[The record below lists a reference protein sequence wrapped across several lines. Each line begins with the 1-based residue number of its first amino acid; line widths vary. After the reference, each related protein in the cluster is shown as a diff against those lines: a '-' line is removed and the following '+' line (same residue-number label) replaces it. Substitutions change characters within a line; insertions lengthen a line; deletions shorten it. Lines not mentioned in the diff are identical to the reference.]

1 MAKRGWRLVLIGSLC
16 LIPPGSSLV
25 AWAQT
30 QVATAGERYRSV
42 RELKDIPA
50 TLVIPTMAFIA
61 NSLGVT
67 CLHCHTSQYE
77 DDSNPMKDRARGMI
91 HMTRA
96 LNDSQYGGK
105 PVITCETCHH
115 GQTVPTSVPSL
126 DRVGW
131 RDALVPREGPPLPDP
146 AAVLAHFREGS
157 GVAAIDRL
165 QRQRIVGTVSRKNG
179 RTPVVSDRF
188 ELVQEKPA
196 TFTLNTPL
204 SHPPEAD
211 AELPMTFLRLP
222 RLSTMYTDL
231 RVIGRTQIREQDTLI
246 LEGKSSRGTHQLYF
260 DEGTGLLV
268 RRTDQ
273 IDTPL
278 GPLPEAYDFHD
289 FRTVDGVTLPT
300 RIIWSRAD
308 YQVDFI
314 AQEVT
319 HGGEVIRVGERHEI
333 ESLAFSP
340 PKRSRESFFAKRL
353 PGSFV
358 PGSFIPA
365 GLALG
370 QLLPVALSGP
380 ARFPK
385 A

>member
-1 MAKRGWRLVLIGSLC
+1 
-16 LIPPGSSLV
+16 
-25 AWAQT
+25 
-30 QVATAGERYRSV
+30 
-42 RELKDIPA
+42 
-50 TLVIPTMAFIA
+50 VILT
-61 NSLGVT
+61 
-67 CLHCHTSQYE
+67 
-77 DDSNPMKDRARGMI
+77 D
-91 HMTRA
+91 
-96 LNDSQYGGK
+96 
-105 PVITCETCHH
+105 
-115 GQTVPTSVPSL
+115 
-126 DRVGW
+126 
-131 RDALVPREGPPLPDP
+131 
-146 AAVLAHFREGS
+146 
-157 GVAAIDRL
+157 

-231 RVIGRTQIREQDTLI
+231 RVIGRTQIRGQDTLI

-278 GPLPEAYDFHD
+278 GPLSEAYDFHD

-308 YQVDFI
+308 YQVEFI

-319 HGGEVIRVGERHEI
+319 HGGEVIRVG
-333 ESLAFSP
+333 AGV
-340 PKRSRESFFAKRL
+340 FFGRPL
-353 PGSFV
+353 TRNG
-358 PGSFIPA
+358 
-365 GLALG
+365 
-370 QLLPVALSGP
+370 
-380 ARFPK
+380 R
-385 A
+385 